1 MTAAEKQIELDNLE
15 KALGQIQDAIKKI
28 ENTEAEAP
36 PAPSDTKALWQE
48 KIAESDGVIFVTNKL
63 TSIECIDALIAEGY
77 FDLTDDIWVKP
88 FESWFG
94 IGSRND
100 GGIAPFET
108 GIKALLEVMLAGKAR
123 GDSKWTEI
131 RDFLRAIALT
141 EKENA
146 EG

>member
-1 MTAAEKQIELDNLE
+1 MTAAEKQTELDNLE

-28 ENTEAEAP
+28 ENTEAEKP
-36 PAPSDTKALWQE
+36 PAPPDTKAVWRE
-48 KIAESDGVIFVTNKL
+48 KIAESDGVIFVTNDL
-63 TSIECIDALIAEGY
+63 TSIECLEALVAEGY

-88 FESWFG
+88 FEGWFG
-94 IGSRND
+94 TAIDD
-100 GGIAPFET
+100 GGIAAFET
-108 GIKALLEVMLAGKAR
+108 GIKALLDMMLAGKAR

-146 EG
+146 EGF

>member
-1 MTAAEKQIELDNLE
+1 MTTAEKQIELDNLE

-88 FESWFG
+88 FES
-94 IGSRND
+94 
-100 GGIAPFET
+100 
-108 GIKALLEVMLAGKAR
+108 
-123 GDSKWTEI
+123 
-131 RDFLRAIALT
+131 
-141 EKENA
+141 
-146 EG
+146 